1 MIHATRFAV
10 FARAGLLPGAL
21 VLGTVAGLGSYCEA
35 NDETVLA
42 WLFAG
47 VLAPGPVPS
56 LPLYLHGYGHVL
68 AAAYGA
74 LPGVPWLGLL
84 LSALLGTATGLWFA
98 VLDELLRPHLRPGPL
113 ALTLVAFFGGAW
125 LEHWLWFSHA
135 RVPLL
140 LAGAAVLYA
149 AQRPGRWG
157 PLLLGLLSLGAA
169 WLVRPGL
176 AVVGAAAAVP
186 AAVLLA
192 GGWRRAAPVLA
203 GAALL
208 LAGATGAAAL
218 GQTPAEGQTQ
228 TRDAFFARVLDFEQ
242 LRPQPRTPADG
253 LGTAAVNLWLLGD
266 STAVNEALARRAY
279 RFDAREFFGRTVP
292 AKLGLRAGLLVRDYF
307 PVLLALGA
315 LAGGVARRRG
325 PQRPAWG
332 FWLVQVGFAGALVV
346 LAGGFKLPP
355 RLALPLLDFWL
366 LANLAFWLEAPGAG
380 RVGAGPLVLPPAVRR
395 WGALAALAVG
405 ALYAAK
411 TGHRRLVLGQECAR
425 HERALA
431 ELAGL
436 TAGRVRVLAGATD
449 LLKSLS
455 PFRAYSLGP
464 GPVLSLS
471 GWAAHDASQRALCR
485 ALTGA
490 PGQAEALRRLAW
502 APAGQVAWVLAA
514 PEAAWLN
521 AAARRG
527 PPGQW
532 WALRRGPALA
542 ADSSLRFYYPGALG
556 KPLVPPASA
565 PSAAP

>member
-1 MIHATRFAV
+1 MPYASRFAV

-21 VLGTVAGLGSYCEA
+21 ALGTVAGLGSYCEA

-47 VLAPGPVPS
+47 VLAPGPVPAV
-56 LPLYLHGYGHVL
+56 PLYLHGYGHAL

-74 LPGVPWLGLL
+74 LPGAPWLGLL
-84 LSALLGTATGLWFA
+84 LGALLGAATGLWFA
-98 VLDELLRPHLRPGPL
+98 VLDKLLRPHLRPGPL
-113 ALTLVAFFGGAW
+113 ALALAAFFGVAW

-135 RVPLL
+135 RVALL
-140 LAGAAVLYA
+140 LAGGAVLYA

-157 PLLLGLLSLGAA
+157 PLLLGLAGLGAA

-192 GGWRRAAPVLA
+192 GGGRRAAPALA

-218 GQTPAEGQTQ
+218 RQTPAAAQTQ
-228 TRDAFFARVLDFEQ
+228 AHDAFFARVLDFEQ
-242 LRPQPRTPADG
+242 LRPQPRTPADS
-253 LGTAAVNLWLLGD
+253 LGTAAVGLWLLGD
-266 STAVNEALARRAY
+266 ATAVNDALARRAY
-279 RFDAREFFGRTVP
+279 RFDARDFFGRTVP
-292 AKLGLRAGLLVRDYF
+292 TKLALRAGLLARDYF

-325 PQRPAWG
+325 PQRPTRG
-332 FWLVQVGFAGALVV
+332 FWVVQLGFAGALVV

-355 RLALPLLDFWL
+355 RLALPLLDCWL
-366 LANLAFWLEAPGAG
+366 LANLAFWLQAPGAG
-380 RVGAGPLVLPPAVRR
+380 RTEPGLPALSPAVRR
-395 WGALAALAVG
+395 WGAVAALAVG

-411 TGHRRLVLGQECAR
+411 TGHRRQVLGQERAR

-431 ELAGL
+431 ELAGR
-436 TAGRVRVLAGATD
+436 TAGRVRVLAGTTD

-455 PFRAYSLGP
+455 PFRAYNLGP

-471 GWAAHDASQRALCR
+471 GWAAPDASQRALCR

-490 PGQAEALRRLAW
+490 AGQAAALRRLAG
-502 APAGQVAWVLAA
+502 APAGRVAWVLAA

-527 PPGQW
+527 PPAQR
-532 WALRRGPALA
+532 WALRPGPALA
-542 ADSSLRFYYPGALG
+542 ADSSLHFYWPGAPG
-556 KPLVPPASA
+556 GRLVRPASGR
-565 PSAAP
+565 